1 MELYN
6 LAKRIAKWLWEY
18 GDSYEMRD
26 NGIDNYGD
34 LVTETTI
41 TLSIS
46 PELMRDYLEII
57 GCPLYKEITLC

>member
-1 MELYN
+1 MKLYN
-6 LAKRIAKWLWEY
+6 LAKRIAEWLWEY

-41 TLSIS
+41 ILSVS
-46 PELMRDYLEII
+46 PKLMYDYLEAV
-57 GCPLYKEITLC
+57 GCPLYKEVVV